1 MTYSQFFTLFA
12 VAALIAAGGAMICH
26 ALLPL
31 DYALPLTAGIFILLA
46 LLSIGIFWVGKR
58 TAAAKNKFLFG
69 NAFMGLTMVKLF
81 LCGGVAAAYILLGAP
96 ENKLFIIPFFL
107 IYLSFTLLEVVAL
120 VRLAATTPAQV
131 VKAEKE

>member
-1 MTYSQFFTLFA
+1 MTYPRFFQLFA
-12 VAALIAAGGAMICH
+12 AAALIAAGGALTCH

-31 DYALPLTAGIFILLA
+31 DYAVPLTVGIFILLS
-46 LLSIGIFWVGKR
+46 LLSLGIFWVGKR

-69 NAFMGLTMVKLF
+69 NAFLGITMVKLF

-107 IYLSFTLLEVVAL
+107 IYLTFTLLEVVAL
-120 VRLAATTPAQV
+120 VKIAAETPPPSTATG
-131 VKAEKE
+131 EE